1 MQVNRHV
8 AASLQLTGKTAM
20 QLPSDNVSFDFSGKT
35 VLVTGA
41 ASGIGEAV
49 ARALAKAGAAV
60 GIGDVQT
67 EAAKAVASSLGE
79 SGGKAIALPF
89 DVRDVEATGRAVAS
103 LESRFGPLTGLVTA
117 AGLSRPAPAES
128 MEEATWDL
136 VIDTNLKGMFLSC
149 QAAGRRMLA
158 HGQGAIVNI
167 GSVNSLGGFA
177 GRSNYCSAKF
187 GVSGLTEVLAIE
199 WGRRGI
205 RVNAVAPNGV
215 DTPLVRKGI
224 PPRFVDEVLNNRTPL
239 GRMARA
245 EEVAAVVLF
254 LMSDAASYVTGA
266 ILPVDGGLC
275 AGFYTN
281 RQGADLASASLLA
294 AGTYAE

>member
-1 MQVNRHV
+1 LQTHGRI
-8 AASLQLTGKTAM
+8 AAEKERAM
-20 QLPSDNVSFDFSGKT
+20 TPSSRNVSFDFTGRT

-49 ARALAKAGAAV
+49 ARALAGAGAAV
-60 GIGDVQT
+60 GIGDVQ
-67 EAAKAVASSLGE
+67 ADVAGEIATSLRQ
-79 SGGKAIALPF
+79 SGGKAVALPF
-89 DVRDVEATGRAVAS
+89 DVRDAQATDAAVAA
-103 LESRFGPLTGLVTA
+103 LESEFGQLNGLVTA

-128 MEEATWDL
+128 MTEATWDL
-136 VIDTNLKGMFLSC
+136 VVDTNLKGMFLSC

-158 HGQGAIVNI
+158 NGGGAIVNI

-224 PPRFVDEVLNNRTPL
+224 PPRFVEEVLNNRTPL
-239 GRMARA
+239 GRMAHPA
-245 EEVAAVVLF
+245 EIAATVLF
-254 LMSDAASYVTGA
+254 LLSDAASYVTGA
-266 ILPVDGGLC
+266 IVPVDGGLC

-281 RQGADLASASLLA
+281 RQGADLASASLLS
-294 AGTYAE
+294 AGIYTE

>member
-1 MQVNRHV
+1 MQ
-8 AASLQLTGKTAM
+8 
-20 QLPSDNVSFDFSGKT
+20 PSSRDVSFDFAGRT

-49 ARALAKAGAAV
+49 ARALVSAGAAV
-60 GIGDVQT
+60 GVGDLQ
-67 EAAKAVASSLGE
+67 ESAAEEIAAELRQ
-79 SGGKAIALPF
+79 SGGKALALPF
-89 DVRDVEATGRAVAS
+89 DVRDAEATEAWIAA
-103 LESRFGPLTGLVTA
+103 LEAEFGPLNGLVTA

-128 MEEATWDL
+128 MTEATWDL
-136 VIDTNLKGMFLSC
+136 VVDTNLKGMFLSC

-158 HGQGAIVNI
+158 QTGGAIVNI

-224 PPRFVDEVLNNRTPL
+224 PPRFVEEVLNNRTPL
-239 GRMARA
+239 GRMAQPG
-245 EEVAAVVLF
+245 EIAAMVLF
-254 LMSDAASYVTGA
+254 LLSDAASYVTGA
-266 ILPVDGGLC
+266 IVPVDGGLC

-281 RQGADLASASLLA
+281 RQGADLASASLLT
-294 AGTYAE
+294 AGIYTE

>member
-1 MQVNRHV
+1 MQPP
-8 AASLQLTGKTAM
+8 AS
-20 QLPSDNVSFDFSGKT
+20 DVRFDFQGRT

-49 ARALAKAGAAV
+49 SRALAAAGAAV
-60 GIGDVQT
+60 GIGDL
-67 EAAKAVASSLGE
+67 EAQASEEVAASIRGA
-79 SGGKAIALPF
+79 GGRALALPF
-89 DVRDVEATGRAVAS
+89 DVRDAAATEEVVAR
-103 LESRFGPLTGLVTA
+103 LESAFGPITGLVTA

-128 MEEATWDL
+128 MSEALWDL
-136 VIDTNLKGMFLSC
+136 VVDTNLKGMFLSC

-158 HGQGAIVNI
+158 HGRGAIVNI

-187 GVSGLTEVLAIE
+187 GVSGLTDVLAIE

-224 PPRFVDEVLNNRTPL
+224 PPRFVDEVLINRTPL
-239 GRMARA
+239 GRMADPA
-245 EEVAAVVLF
+245 EIAAAVMF
-254 LMSDAASYVTGA
+254 LLSDAASYVTGA
-266 ILPVDGGLC
+266 VVPVDGGLC

-281 RQGADLASASLLA
+281 RQGADLASASLLS
-294 AGTYAE
+294 AGIYAE

>member
-1 MQVNRHV
+1 MQP
-8 AASLQLTGKTAM
+8 
-20 QLPSDNVSFDFSGKT
+20 PSRDVSFDFTGRA

-60 GIGDVQT
+60 GIGDVQAESA
-67 EAAKAVASSLGE
+67 EAITSSLCE
-79 SGGKAIALPF
+79 AGGNAIALPF
-89 DVRDVEATGRAVAS
+89 DVRDAEATEQAVATF
-103 LESRFGPLTGLVTA
+103 EAKFGPLSGLVTA

-128 MEEATWDL
+128 MDEATWDL
-136 VIDTNLKGMFLSC
+136 VVDTNLKGMFLSC
-149 QAAGRRMLA
+149 QAAGRRMLD
-158 HGQGAIVNI
+158 HGRGAIVNI
-167 GSVNSLGGFA
+167 ASVNSLGGFA

-187 GVSGLTEVLAIE
+187 GVSGLTDVLAIE

-215 DTPLVRKGI
+215 DTPLVRQGI
-224 PPRFVDEVLNNRTPL
+224 PARFVDEVLNNRTPL
-239 GRMARA
+239 GRMAHPN
-245 EEVAAVVLF
+245 EIAAVVLF
-254 LMSDAASYVTGA
+254 LLSDAASYVTGA

-281 RQGADLASASLLA
+281 RQGADLASASLLK
-294 AGTYAE
+294 AGVYAE

>member
-1 MQVNRHV
+1 MQ
-8 AASLQLTGKTAM
+8 
-20 QLPSDNVSFDFSGKT
+20 PSSRDVSFDFAGRT

-49 ARALAKAGAAV
+49 ARALVSAGAAV
-60 GIGDVQT
+60 GVGDLQ
-67 EAAKAVASSLGE
+67 ESAAEEIAAELRQ
-79 SGGKAIALPF
+79 SGGKALALPF
-89 DVRDVEATGRAVAS
+89 DVRDAEATEAS
-103 LESRFGPLTGLVTA
+103 IAALEAEFGPLNGLVTA

-128 MEEATWDL
+128 MTEATWDL
-136 VIDTNLKGMFLSC
+136 VVDTNLKGMFLSC

-158 HGQGAIVNI
+158 QGGGAIVNI

-224 PPRFVDEVLNNRTPL
+224 PPRFVEEVLNNRTPL
-239 GRMARA
+239 GRMAQPG
-245 EEVAAVVLF
+245 EIAAMVLF
-254 LMSDAASYVTGA
+254 LLSDAASYVTGA
-266 ILPVDGGLC
+266 IVPVDGGLC

-281 RQGADLASASLLA
+281 RQGADLASASLLT
-294 AGTYAE
+294 AGIYTE

>member
-1 MQVNRHV
+1 MQ
-8 AASLQLTGKTAM
+8 
-20 QLPSDNVSFDFSGKT
+20 PSSRDVSFDLAGRT

-49 ARALAKAGAAV
+49 ARALVKAGAAV
-60 GIGDVQT
+60 GIGDLQET
-67 EAAKAVASSLGE
+67 AAEEIATDLRQ
-79 SGGKAIALPF
+79 SGGKALALPF
-89 DVRDVEATGRAVAS
+89 DVRDAEATAAS
-103 LESRFGPLTGLVTA
+103 VSALEAEFGPLNGLVTA

-128 MEEATWDL
+128 MTEATWDL
-136 VIDTNLKGMFLSC
+136 VVDTNLKGMFLSC

-158 HGQGAIVNI
+158 NGGGAIVNI

-224 PPRFVDEVLNNRTPL
+224 PPRFVEEVLNNRTPL
-239 GRMARA
+239 GRMAQPG
-245 EEVAAVVLF
+245 EIAAMVLF
-254 LMSDAASYVTGA
+254 LLSDAASYVTGA
-266 ILPVDGGLC
+266 IVPVDGGLC

-281 RQGADLASASLLA
+281 RQGADLASASLLT
-294 AGTYAE
+294 AGIYTE